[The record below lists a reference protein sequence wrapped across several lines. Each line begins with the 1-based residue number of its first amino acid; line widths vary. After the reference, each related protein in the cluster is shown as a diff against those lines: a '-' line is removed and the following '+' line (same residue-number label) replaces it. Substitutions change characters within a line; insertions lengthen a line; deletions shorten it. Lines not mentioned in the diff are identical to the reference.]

1 MIFPTPGDV
10 PDLGIKPAFFASPA
24 LAGGFFTTNAVVNH
38 YTIYTYVLH
47 YHTVVQSLSHV

>member
-38 YTIYTYVLH
+38 YTIYMYVLH
-47 YHTVVQSLSHV
+47 YHIVVQSLSHV